1 MTPSMIPFKTAIKW
15 IDIQGRVRTCEPG
28 DFREK
33 CLKAC
38 AFFRDLEAERF
49 TILWEPSPEALAMF
63 TGGLLAGKLV
73 CFYSIPNFKLDPEYF
88 HRQIRGLR
96 QQGLHTVGSPRFGYL
111 DLDTVFDMR
120 KSRGRA
126 EPVEGYPMDFM
137 QFSSGTT
144 GIRKRITYS
153 GRKLISY
160 VDEFSRVL
168 GLQSDDTIAT
178 WTPHY
183 HDEGL
188 IYGFLLPLLTGSDI
202 LIMSNLDWVMNPE
215 AFLDACCE
223 YRPAFLTQPNF
234 AYSLM
239 EHRCRERDLSFMKC
253 YSVGEVVD
261 HQDCLAF
268 EKKFN
273 TGVVGA
279 LGLAEAIYAVTDSDD
294 NTSHLNSVRNSGRCF
309 GENQIRI
316 VDGEIVLK
324 SPYLFEGYDTGEE
337 SRIYDGW
344 YHTGDEGVI
353 RDGLLYVL
361 GRRDS
366 VFKVRGQKV
375 LPELIETQVNRIPG
389 VKKGRNVCFG
399 VDRAGGGKKAV
410 LLYEGTASER
420 EVANTASALDI
431 EIIRNV
437 PDGWLIKSSSGK
449 ISRKYC
455 REKYLKEQAEA

>member
-1 MTPSMIPFKTAIKW
+1 MIPFKTAIKW
-15 IDIQGRVRTCEPG
+15 IDIQGKVRTCEPG
-28 DFREK
+28 DLREK
-33 CLKAC
+33 CLRAC
-38 AFFRDLEAERF
+38 AFFRGRQEERF

-63 TGGLLAGKLV
+63 AGGLLAGKLV

-88 HRQIRGLR
+88 RGQLVGLR
-96 QQGLHTVGSPRFGYL
+96 RQGLYTVGSPRFGYL
-111 DLDTVFDMR
+111 DLDTVFDM
-120 KSRGRA
+120 KDSRDRA
-126 EPVEGYPMDFM
+126 EPVKGYSMDFM

-153 GRKLISY
+153 GRKLVSY
-160 VDEFSRVL
+160 VSEFSRVL
-168 GLQSDDTIAT
+168 GLKSGDKIAT

-223 YRPAFLTQPNF
+223 HRPAFLTQPNF

-239 EHRCRERDLSFMKC
+239 AHRCRERDLSFMKC

-261 HQDCLAF
+261 HQACLAF
-268 EKKFN
+268 EEKFK
-273 TGVVGA
+273 TGVFGA

-294 NTSHLNSVRNSGRCF
+294 NSSHLNGVRNSGRCF
-309 GENQIRI
+309 GENRIRI
-316 VDGEIVLK
+316 EDGEIVLR
-324 SPYLFEGYDTGEE
+324 SPYLFEEYDTGEDPHI
-337 SRIYDGW
+337 RDGW
-344 YHTGDEGVI
+344 YYTGDEGEI

-366 VFKVRGQKV
+366 AFKVRGQKV
-375 LPELIETQVNRIPG
+375 LPELIEARVNRIAG

-410 LLYEGTASER
+410 LLYEGTASEKR
-420 EVANTASALDI
+420 VANTASALDI

-455 REKYLKEQAEA
+455 REKYLKERRDPKG